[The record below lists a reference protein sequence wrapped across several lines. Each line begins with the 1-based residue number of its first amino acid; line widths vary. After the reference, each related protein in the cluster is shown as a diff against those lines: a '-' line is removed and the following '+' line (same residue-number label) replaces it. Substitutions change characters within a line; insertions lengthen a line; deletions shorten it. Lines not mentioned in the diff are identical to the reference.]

1 MLLLGQEIVMAMP
14 KLLFPGTELL
24 LIIVA
29 QLSTHK
35 LIYYL
40 DNNIYTMKISSSTTA
55 SDKYNLLGRKVMQ
68 VSLLLAVVGYSFFLF
83 NEDQYSYTND
93 LTEAGR
99 RSMLATD
106 TDTDD
111 NVQGEVRRRRLV
123 TTTRNGLSP
132 PTTDVADDLYIVKP
146 VVGYATIDVLEP
158 TTDNGPTLLELP
170 IDGHTASSS
179 TSPYLPSNAADG
191 ILSTFWRSGR
201 ASSVGEF

>member
-1 MLLLGQEIVMAMP
+1 
-14 KLLFPGTELL
+14 
-24 LIIVA
+24 
-29 QLSTHK
+29 
-35 LIYYL
+35 
-40 DNNIYTMKISSSTTA
+40 MKIPSSTTA

-201 ASSVGEF
+201 ASSGGEF

>member
-1 MLLLGQEIVMAMP
+1 
-14 KLLFPGTELL
+14 
-24 LIIVA
+24 
-29 QLSTHK
+29 
-35 LIYYL
+35 
-40 DNNIYTMKISSSTTA
+40 
-55 SDKYNLLGRKVMQ
+55 MQ

-179 TSPYLPSNAADG
+179 TSPYLPLNAADG

-201 ASSVGEF
+201 ASSGGEF